1 MNHTILVVDDE
12 LHMRK
17 LLKKILTE
25 ENYRVILASNGR
37 DAINI
42 VKSENPAFII
52 LDLMMPGIDGYDT
65 CNEIRQFSDVPL
77 LMLTARASDEDKV
90 KGLRTGADDYLL
102 KPFGKKELLARI
114 EAILRRTSQMNR
126 GQVIQERQL
135 TFGNLNIE
143 PMYKEVFVDGEQIK
157 LTKKEYELLVFFS
170 EHPKIVFSREQL
182 LDKIWGFDYE
192 NVTSRTVD
200 THIKTLR
207 IKLKKAGK
215 YIHTV
220 WGMGY
225 KFEVQ
230 K

>member
-90 KGLRTGADDYLL
+90 KGLRTGADDYIL